1 MLSDDTLCLLAS
13 PLFFFALLIVNI
25 ECGAGPRGIDPP
37 VIESMGSYISSHTYG
52 DLASFLDRK
61 RHVRIASKI
70 VSQHF
75 MRCMLLSPAGV
86 CLDNE
91 MPDSL
96 LGLPRWIDWLAQMD
110 PRVAV
115 AALARSA
122 ECAVRSGVYS
132 AVELE
137 YNKGVDDAAHLL
149 PELGR
154 LRLRP
159 GCGDLASRID
169 RVDVQLDSI
178 PQVVGP
184 LGQTWGAFQHVLAG
198 QVDTDLHNHN
208 PWAPQVCSACSYMI
222 LICRLLLLILCGK
235 KCYCASKCAAGCRY
249 LL

>member
-25 ECGAGPRGIDPP
+25 ECMAGPRGFDPP
-37 VIESMGSYISSHTYG
+37 VIESMWSYIYSHTYG
-52 DLASFLDRK
+52 DLAIFLDRK

-91 MPDSL
+91 MPESL
-96 LGLPRWIDWLAQMD
+96 LGLPRWIDWLAKMD

-122 ECAVRSGVYS
+122 ECAVRAGVYS

-137 YNKGVDDAAHLL
+137 YNHGVGYAAHLL

-154 LRLRP
+154 LRLP
-159 GCGDLASRID
+159 LGCGDLAHRIAQV
-169 RVDVQLDSI
+169 RVQLDSI
-178 PQVVGP
+178 PQMVGP
-184 LGQTWGAFQHVLAG
+184 LPQTCGGFQHVLAG
-198 QVDTDLHNHN
+198 QVDMAGHYVN
-208 PWAPQVCSACSYMI
+208 PGAPQVCSAVV
-222 LICRLLLLILCGK
+222 R
-235 KCYCASKCAAGCRY
+235 
-249 LL
+249 

>member
-1 MLSDDTLCLLAS
+1 MLSDDTLYMLAG
-13 PLFFFALLIVNI
+13 PLFFFALLIVNT
-25 ECGAGPRGIDPP
+25 ERGAGSRGIDLP
-37 VIESMGSYISSHTYG
+37 VIESMWHYIYSHG
-52 DLASFLDRK
+52 DYDTFSDR
-61 RHVRIASKI
+61 RQDVRIASKI

-86 CLDNE
+86 CLNNE
-91 MPDSL
+91 FGGTRAL
-96 LGLPRWIDWLAQMD
+96 NGLPRWINWLAQMD

-137 YNKGVDDAAHLL
+137 YNNGVDYAAHWL

-154 LRLRP
+154 LRLRV
-159 GCGDLASRID
+159 GCGDLASRIA

-184 LGQTWGAFQHVLAG
+184 LGQTWGGFQLVLAG
-198 QVDTDLHNHN
+198 QVDTDLRNSN
-208 PWAPQVCSACSYMI
+208 PCAPQVCSACSYMI
-222 LICRLLLLILCGK
+222 LICGLLLLTLGGK
-235 KCYCASKCAAGCRY
+235 KCYCTTKCATGCRY